1 MAYGIL
7 RPEIPAS
14 NEVYDIIFR
23 GQVGVWRM
31 ELGHGLKAELEKKGI
46 AGFYNF
52 DDSWLDYTSKARH

>member
-14 NEVYDIIFR
+14 NEVYDFIIFR

-31 ELGHGLKAELEKKGI
+31 ELGHGLKAELEKKGLPVFTI
-46 AGFYNF
+46 SMTFG
-52 DDSWLDYTSKARH
+52 